1 MWRRG
6 RVARGKYMVI
16 RFRPRQGA
24 TSRFG
29 FVVSSAIAKR
39 AVVRNTIK
47 RRLRAASVAVG
58 GDTIDAVIYATKSAT
73 TASYQQLL
81 TELRDIVAFTN
92 AKHPSPH
99 H

>member
-1 MWRRG
+1 
-6 RVARGKYMVI
+6 MVV

-29 FVVSSAIAKR
+29 FVVSTAIAKH

-47 RRLRAASVAVG
+47 RRLRSAAQEMVNREA
-58 GDTIDAVIYATKSAT
+58 DAVIYATKSAT
-73 TASYQQLL
+73 TATYQQLKA
-81 TELRDIVAFTN
+81 ELQQLLPAPRANHT
-92 AKHPSPH
+92 SLH

>member
-1 MWRRG
+1 
-6 RVARGKYMVI
+6 MVV

-29 FVVSSAIAKR
+29 FVVSTAIAKH

-47 RRLRAASVAVG
+47 RRLRSAAHEMATSEA
-58 GDTIDAVIYATKSAT
+58 DAVIYATKAAV
-73 TASYQQLL
+73 TADYQQLKA
-81 TELRDIVAFTN
+81 ELQHLLPAPRANYT
-92 AKHPSPH
+92 SLH